1 MADCTYT
8 FKTQEGEV
16 TIRGMA
22 EMKAFLV
29 LNGVDAIEG
38 AGGVVASEK
47 RTDLFP
53 EEFIGKR
60 ATVETDVVISS
71 KGDRLQGGNVNSA
84 GQQITTVKQALQ
96 NFWNWFGRSA
106 ATDDNGR
113 PLVLYHSTNGDFDR
127 FETNRKTTNNYG
139 LLGDVETRRSGIFM
153 TPDKRF
159 SQEYLRDG
167 SGQNVMPVYAAIEQ
181 PLDLRQGLSEA
192 DERALEGA
200 GVSTRY
206 VLNIQNYWELFDNA
220 EDGTNDFVEGLKRAG
235 FDGAIFAE
243 DSPGG
248 ESAGGAT
255 YVAFDSAQIKSAIGN
270 IGAFDPNNPDITA
283 SEKRNIF
290 GQKVKPTWAAPAD
303 TKLDARLIY
312 KLQDKQ
318 IDLKRIS
325 EAIKSAAGG
334 LTDQVNA
341 YLKEELYHGRAAKQT
356 KDFLEGELSPL
367 VKAMQ
372 ANRVTM
378 GEFEEYL
385 HNRHAEERNIQVA
398 KVNPKFSDGGSGI
411 DTADARAYL
420 AGLDPAKR
428 QVYES
433 LAKRV
438 DAMSKSTRDLMVAS
452 GLETKETIDAWEA
465 AYGKYV
471 PLFREDAEYGS
482 TGAMGSGQGFSVRG
496 PASRRATGSDRPV
509 VDIMANLA
517 MQRER
522 TIVRAEKARVGRAL
536 YGLAVQNPNSDFWMA
551 VDPNAI
557 KDVTGTMAQLVSM
570 GLNPLDVQ
578 SIMQGPK
585 QTYIDPRTGLAT
597 QRVNP
602 ALRSNENVLAVRIDG
617 QDKFVFFNN
626 RDERAQRMVGALKNL
641 DAQELGMVMN
651 MSAKVSRYFASVNT
665 QFNPVFGAINLIRDT
680 QGAAFNLTTTE
691 IADRKAQVMAGIMPA
706 IRGIYSDLRSR
717 RAGKGPAQGVWAKE
731 WEEFQ
736 DVGGQ
741 TGFRDMFTTS
751 EDRAKGIQKEFDRMT
766 RKGYDPRRL
775 VDPKNAVFGWLSD
788 YNETLENAVRLSA
801 YRAAKDK
808 GLSKEQA
815 ASIAKNLTVNFNRK
829 GEVGIQAGALYA
841 FFNASVQGTARLL
854 ETLRGPAGKKII
866 AGGMLLGVAQ
876 ALALAAAG
884 FGDDEPPDFVK
895 ERNLVIPTGDGK
907 YVTIPMPLGLNV
919 IPNTSRVL
927 TEWVMSGFKE
937 TPKRVAQ
944 ITGAFLE
951 MFNPIGN
958 AGWSVQTIAPTFAD
972 PLVALAENRDWTGK
986 PIAKED
992 RTGTDPTPGYTR
1004 AKDTAS
1010 AISKGLSYLLNAA
1023 TGGTDY
1029 KPGLIS
1035 PTPDQIDY
1043 LIGQVTGGV
1052 GREALKVS
1060 QAVQS
1065 TFTGEELPSNKVP
1078 ILGRFYGDTK
1088 EQSGVSSKFYANIT
1102 KLNEHENEIKGRQKD
1117 RVPVGDYFKENPEAR
1132 LFAAGNAAER
1142 QVSELRRQKRDM
1154 IERGA
1159 SKESIKLIEQ
1169 RITRRMQILN
1179 SQIERAEQ

>member
-38 AGGVVASEK
+38 AG
-47 RTDLFP
+47 
-53 EEFIGKR
+53 
-60 ATVETDVVISS
+60 DVV
-71 KGDRLQGGNVNSA
+71 
-84 GQQITTVKQALQ
+84 
-96 NFWNWFGRSA
+96 
-106 ATDDNGR
+106 
-113 PLVLYHSTNGDFDR
+113 
-127 FETNRKTTNNYG
+127 
-139 LLGDVETRRSGIFM
+139 
-153 TPDKRF
+153 
-159 SQEYLRDG
+159 
-167 SGQNVMPVYAAIEQ
+167 
-181 PLDLRQGLSEA
+181 
-192 DERALEGA
+192 
-200 GVSTRY
+200 
-206 VLNIQNYWELFDNA
+206 
-220 EDGTNDFVEGLKRAG
+220 
-235 FDGAIFAE
+235 
-243 DSPGG
+243 
-248 ESAGGAT
+248 
-255 YVAFDSAQIKSAIGN
+255 
-270 IGAFDPNNPDITA
+270 A

-290 GQKVKPTWAAPAD
+290 GQKVQAAWAAPAD
-303 TKLDARLIY
+303 SKLLGQDRDGIIY

-318 IDLKRIS
+318 IDLKRVV
-325 EAIKSAAGG
+325 EAIKSTGAA
-334 LTDQVNA
+334 LADKFDA
-341 YLKEELYHGRAAKQT
+341 YLQEELYHGRTAKQT
-356 KDFLEGELSPL
+356 KDFLQDELSPL
-367 VKAMQ
+367 TKAMM
-372 ANRVTM
+372 ANRVTIA
-378 GEFEEYL
+378 EFEEYL
-385 HNRHAEERNIQVA
+385 HNRHAEERNRQIA
-398 KVNPKFSDGGSGI
+398 KINPAFPDGGSGI
-411 DTADARAYL
+411 NTADARAYL

-428 QVYES
+428 RTYES
-433 LAKRV
+433 LAKQV
-438 DAMSKSTRDLMVAS
+438 DSISKRTRDLMVSS
-452 GLETKETIDAWEA
+452 GLETQDTIDAWEK
-465 AYGKYV
+465 AYGAYV
-471 PLFREDAEYGS
+471 PLFREDADYGAS
-482 TGAMGSGQGFSVRG
+482 GAMGSGQGFSVRG

-509 VDIMANLA
+509 VDILANLA

-536 YGLAVQNPNSDFWMA
+536 YGLAIQNPNSDYWMA

-557 KDVTGTMAQLVSM
+557 KDVTGTMASLVNM
-570 GLNPLDVQ
+570 GLSPLDVQ
-578 SIMQGPK
+578 SIMQEPK
-585 QTYIDPRTGLAT
+585 QTYIDPRTGLVT

-602 ALRSNENVLAVRIDG
+602 ALRNNDNVLAVRING
-617 QDKFVFFNN
+617 EDKYVFFNN
-626 RDERAQRMVGALKNL
+626 RDARASRMVGALKNL

-651 MSAKVSRYFASVNT
+651 MSAKVSRYFASINT
-665 QFNPVFGAINLIRDT
+665 QYNPVFGAINLLRDT
-680 QGAAFNLTTTE
+680 QGAAFNLTTTA
-691 IADRKAQVMAGIMPA
+691 IADRKAQVMAGILPA
-706 IRGIYSDLRSR
+706 MRGIYADLRSR
-717 RAGKGPAQGVWAKE
+717 RAGKGPTQGVWAGL

-736 DVGGQ
+736 REGGQ
-741 TGFRDMFTTS
+741 TGFRDMFNTA
-751 EDRAKGIQKEFDRMT
+751 EDRAQGLQKEFDRMQ

-775 VDPKNAVFGWLSD
+775 VDPNNAVFGWLSD

-801 YRAAKDK
+801 YKAGKDQ
-808 GLSKEQA
+808 GLSNQQA

-829 GEVGIQAGALYA
+829 GDIGVQAGALYA
-841 FFNASVQGTARLL
+841 FFNASVQGTARLIG
-854 ETLRGPAGKKII
+854 TLKGPAGKKIV

-884 FGDDEPPDFVK
+884 FKDDEPPDFVK
-895 ERNLVIPTGDGK
+895 ERNLVVPTGDGK

-927 TEWVMSGFKE
+927 TEWAMSGFKE

-992 RTGTDPTPGYTR
+992 RSGTDPTPGYTR

-1043 LIGQVTGGV
+1043 LIGQITGGV

-1117 RVPVGDYFKENPEAR
+1117 RVPIGDYFKENPEAR

-1142 QVSELRRQKRDM
+1142 EVSALRRQKRDM
-1154 IERGA
+1154 IDRGA
-1159 SKESIKLIEQ
+1159 SPESIKLIEQ

-1179 SQIERAEQ
+1179 SQVERAEQ